1 MDVTVWLWI
10 WVAVI
15 CISAIVEF
23 ATMQMVSIW
32 FVGGGLVALILYF
45 CGVGWEIQLIV
56 CLVVTIVLLLSCRKL
71 CMKFLLKGTDEK
83 TNVDSLVGKE
93 VKLLKG
99 INVDEAGEVKVNDVI
114 WTAVAQDSTNI
125 EVGNKVRVVAVQG
138 NKLIVQKLDAETT
151 ANAVSVTTEQEGAQA
166 VELVSAEPVDNI
178 SESSVEVA
186 KETNSP
192 KRQKATTTAKKST
205 KTKKT
210 DTK

>member
-1 MDVTVWLWI
+1 MDL
-10 WVAVI
+10 
-15 CISAIVEF
+15 
-23 ATMQMVSIW
+23 MV
-32 FVGGGLVALILYF
+32 G
-45 CGVGWEIQLIV
+45 
-56 CLVVTIVLLLSCRKL
+56 
-71 CMKFLLKGTDEK
+71 
-83 TNVDSLVGKE
+83 
-93 VKLLKG
+93 
-99 INVDEAGEVKVNDVI
+99 
-114 WTAVAQDSTNI
+114 QDSTNI

-178 SESSVEVA
+178 SESSVEVV